1 MSNDGEVDKSIES
14 RTKSSIK
21 IAYTNILYRI
31 AGLSLNFLIR
41 TIFIKVLGEGYF
53 GLNALFTSILN
64 ALSLTELGF
73 GSAVTY
79 YLYKPVAE
87 NDTEKIKTI
96 VEFFRKIYIIVGVA
110 ILILGTMLLPFL
122 PHLVNMETDLSVN
135 LYLVYYLCLLNSALP
150 YMVSSYSQ
158 IVISAMRKG
167 YIINTLNLVFLFIST
182 AVCSIAIL
190 LTKNYILFLLVKLII
205 SLLNNYMIQRRAF
218 EIFPPLKEKKIEG
231 IKTEDKKKIYND
243 VKSIFLFRVSSTIA
257 NSVDNIVLSAM
268 FGIVLVGYNSNYEMI
283 ISAVTGTVSMLI
295 YSASSNVGNLI
306 AKDDKSQK
314 IRVFR
319 ELDLITYIISVVCF
333 SAVYNLSTP
342 FIMIWLRDSRYLLDD
357 SIVFLKALSMFLG
370 IVLTNCY
377 VFREA
382 MGLFEY
388 GRYRNLICGICN
400 LVLTIVMAKTI
411 GTIGVFLS
419 TVISVLFF
427 AEFVFPKIVFRY
439 GFESQDFWKEQLKLG
454 GKILWAIGVAML
466 VKYVLFIFIDS
477 NNIMTFVIRA
487 IIAVVVSGALTI
499 VPYCRSD
506 ELKDVMKRIKRLW
519 KRRII

>member
-1 MSNDGEVDKSIES
+1 MNNDGEEGKNIES
-14 RTKSSIK
+14 RTKSSVK

-41 TIFIKVLGEGYF
+41 TIFIKVLGEDYF

-87 NDTEKIKTI
+87 NDIEKIKTV

-110 ILILGTMLLPFL
+110 ILILGTMLVPFL
-122 PHLVNMETDLSVN
+122 PYLVNMETDLAVN

-167 YIINTLNLVFLFIST
+167 YIINALNLVFLFVST
-182 AVCSIAIL
+182 IACTVEIL
-190 LTKNYILFLLVKLII
+190 LTKNYMLFLLVRLII
-205 SLLNNYMIQRRAF
+205 SLLNNYMIQRKAF
-218 EIFPPLKEKKIEG
+218 EVFPPIREQKVER
-231 IKTEDKKKIYND
+231 IKSDDKKKIFND
-243 VKSIFLFRVSSTIA
+243 VKSIFLFKVSSTIA
-257 NSVDNIVLSAM
+257 NSVDNIVLSAI
-268 FGIVLVGYNSNYEMI
+268 FGIMFVGYNSNYEMI
-283 ISAVTGTVSMLI
+283 ISAIVGTVSMLI
-295 YSASSNVGNLI
+295 YSTSSNVGNLI
-306 AKDDKSQK
+306 VKDDKLQK

-319 ELDLITYIISVVCF
+319 ELDLITYIISVICF

-357 SIVFLKALSMFLG
+357 GVVFLKALSMFLG

-382 MGLFEY
+382 MGLFQY
-388 GRYRNLICGICN
+388 GKYRNLLCGICN
-400 LVLTIVMAKTI
+400 LVLTVVMAKTI
-411 GTIGVFLS
+411 GIVGVFLS
-419 TVISVLFF
+419 TIISTLVF
-427 AEFVFPKIVFRY
+427 AEFVFPNIVFRY
-439 GFESQDFWKEQLKLG
+439 GFENQDSWKEQLKLG
-454 GKILWAIGVAML
+454 GKILWAIGVVIL
-466 VKYVLFIFIDS
+466 VKYVLSIAINS

-487 IIAVVVSGALTI
+487 VITVVLSGALTI

-506 ELKDVMKRIKRLW
+506 ELKDIMKRIKVLG
-519 KRRII
+519 KRCVI